1 MKSTPASLA
10 HVDAERHLLT
20 SDIRPRMAKA
30 DLRKAEDD
38 AWKAGVGRA
47 IERTKGLSG
56 LTLKEFAD
64 AVQRDERQ
72 VARWI
77 SGAERPQ
84 VDAIFAVA
92 SLRQHLIVA
101 LAELAGAGVEVETT
115 VRIRRT
121 A

>member
-1 MKSTPASLA
+1 
-10 HVDAERHLLT
+10 
-20 SDIRPRMAKA
+20 MAKA
-30 DLRKAEDD
+30 DLRKADD
-38 AWKAGVGRA
+38 AAWKVNVGRA
-47 IERTKGLSG
+47 IERVKGLSG

-84 VDAIFAVA
+84 VDAILAA
-92 SLRQHLIVA
+92 ESLRQPLIIA
-101 LAELAGAGVEVETT
+101 LAELAGAGVDVETT
-115 VRIRRT
+115 VRIRRR